1 MFGVIC
7 EEVVKG
13 EIVFFGNG
21 VVVVMG
27 MFCVVNVNCGVVFLG
42 LYINWKYVLF
52 KNGLLVGGNMVVCWL

>member
-13 EIVFFGNG
+13 EIVFLGNG

-27 MFCVVNVNCGVVFLG
+27 TLCVANVNRGAVSLG
-42 LYINWKYVLF
+42 LYTNRKYALS
-52 KNGLLVGGNMVVCWL
+52 KNGSLVGGNMVVCWP

>member
-1 MFGVIC
+1 MYGVIG

-27 MFCVVNVNCGVVFLG
+27 MFWVVNVNCGVVFLG
-42 LYINWKYVLF
+42 L
-52 KNGLLVGGNMVVCWL
+52 